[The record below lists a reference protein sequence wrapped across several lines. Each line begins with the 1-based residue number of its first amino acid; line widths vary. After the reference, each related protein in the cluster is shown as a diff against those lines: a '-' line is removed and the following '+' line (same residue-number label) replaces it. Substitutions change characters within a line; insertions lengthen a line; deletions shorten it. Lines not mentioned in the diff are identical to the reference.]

1 MFSGCRSALLV
12 CCLLVLWDM
21 SANARELR
29 VCADPNNL
37 PFSNE
42 RGDGFEN
49 KIVELVASDLDAK
62 LRYTWWAQRRGFI
75 RNTLDAQLCDLVAGT
90 ITGLPMLRSTAPYYR
105 SSYVFVSRP
114 DNHEIMS
121 FDDPALRTAKI
132 GIHLIGDDGFNV
144 PPAHA
149 LARRGIVSNVRGY
162 SIYGDYREKSPPSR
176 LIEAVSNGEIDVAIA
191 WGPLGGYFAALQSP
205 PLRIR
210 EIIPST
216 DGQLPM
222 TYEIGMGV
230 RGGDVTL
237 QQELDAILVR
247 RQPEILAIL
256 SKFHVPQVEPPQ
268 RVLEPGR

>member
-1 MFSGCRSALLV
+1 MFFGCRSALPV
-12 CCLLVLWDM
+12 CCLLALWNM

-49 KIVELVASDLDAK
+49 KILEVVAADLDAQ
-62 LRYTWWAQRRGFI
+62 LHYTWWAQRRGFI
-75 RNTLDAQLCDLVAGT
+75 RNTVGAHLCDLIAGT
-90 ITGLPMLRSTAPYYR
+90 IAGLPMLRSTAPYYR

-114 DNHEIMS
+114 GHHEIAS
-121 FDDPALRTAKI
+121 FDDPALRAAKI

-149 LARRGIVSNVRGY
+149 LAGRGIVSNVRGY

-205 PLRIR
+205 PLRIK
-210 EIIPST
+210 EILPST
-216 DGQLPM
+216 DGELPM
-222 TYEIGMGV
+222 TYEIAMGV
-230 RGGDVTL
+230 RRGDETL
-237 QQELDAILVR
+237 QQELDAVLVR
-247 RQPEILAIL
+247 KQREIVAIL
-256 SKFHVPQVEPPQ
+256 SKFHVPQVEPPE
-268 RVLEPGR
+268 RVLELRR

>member
-1 MFSGCRSALLV
+1 
-12 CCLLVLWDM
+12 M

-90 ITGLPMLRSTAPYYR
+90 IAGLPTLRSTAPYYR

-114 DNHEIMS
+114 GNHEITS

-149 LARRGIVSNVRGY
+149 LASRGIVSNVRGY

-191 WGPLGGYFAALQSP
+191 WGPFGGYFAALQSP
-205 PLRIR
+205 PLQIR

-222 TYEIGMGV
+222 TYEIAMGV
-230 RGGDVTL
+230 RRRDETL
-237 QQELDAILVR
+237 QQELDAVLERKQAGIA
-247 RQPEILAIL
+247 AIL
-256 SKFHVPQVEPPQ
+256 SKFYVPQVEPPQ
-268 RVLEPGR
+268 RVLELRR